1 MSERKSA
8 LLTRS
13 HRDYVMGRTD
23 PSNVSEYRS
32 RVVDRV
38 FTGLEQDG
46 KFLKQMEPDLRRE
59 IFREWEK
66 RNYTSQANGIQVRDP
81 GAMNVCFEQHRFQ
94 SGLRGLLYF
103 LYLGIEESA
112 LDGFDKVLED
122 AIDSVARERGQ
133 YVKHFEL
140 TIEYG
145 DVASLDDIHRWFENG
160 ELEFEDLTIPE
171 IEALVKSGRL
181 ELDDLSRQELE
192 FLDDACRG
200 FSTLQDWF
208 DTDRAEETE

>member
-1 MSERKSA
+1 MTDRKSA

-13 HRDYVMGRTD
+13 HRDYVMGRND
-23 PSNVSEYRS
+23 PSNVSEYRN

-46 KFLKQMEPDLRRE
+46 KFLKQIEPDLRRE
-59 IFREWEK
+59 IFREWEE
-66 RNYTSQANGIQVRDP
+66 RDYTSRANGVQVRDP
-81 GAMNVCFEQHRFQ
+81 DAMLPCFEQHRFR
-94 SGLRGLLYF
+94 SGLEGLLYF

-145 DVASLDDIHRWFENG
+145 DVASLDDINRWLESG
-160 ELEFEDLTIPE
+160 ELEFADLTMAE
-171 IEALVKSGRL
+171 IEALVESGRL
-181 ELDDLSRQELE
+181 ELDDLSREELE
-192 FLDDACRG
+192 FLDGASRG
-200 FSTLQDWF
+200 LSKLQDWF
-208 DTDRAEETE
+208 DKERAEETE